1 MSYGLSFSRQFF
13 YPENLE
19 SANVSS
25 QPQSVYQALVAIQ
38 RDTWESLASNVFGV
52 ASDRLDVHTVM
63 DRILETN
70 TCTYLTSPVEVWID
84 DQGEYRVEVHDGPW
98 ER

>member
-19 SANVSS
+19 SANASS
-25 QPQSVYQALVAIQ
+25 QPQCVYQALVAMQ
-38 RDTWESLASNVFGV
+38 RDTWESLASNVFGIE
-52 ASDRLDVHTVM
+52 SDRLDVQTVM

-70 TCTYLTSPVEVWID
+70 TCTNLTAPVEVWID
-84 DQGEYRVEVHDGPW
+84 DRGEYRVEVHDGLW
-98 ER
+98 RR